1 MNLEKI
7 FDSFE
12 KLMEG
17 KFKIYRESAR
27 EKDGDIFFMVKD
39 EKKKY
44 LVILGDEKTCD
55 EFDGSNAGELSIDGE
70 KYRYKI
76 VKRNHDNLKK
86 LREKFPSLNPSRC
99 GLKPSFGTGDR
110 LGIAT
115 PAHIIAFEKYG
126 KDLFPFLA
134 QQSVRER
141 MRTKRS
147 WDDVLDDA
155 IWGVFERGYDGEFGA
170 DADHVKTLD
179 ELEGALKVGY
189 TMFTIDPSDY
199 VRDPRQMKSEEK
211 RRVYKN
217 LDGIEDIERVY
228 LGRRYEISGESL
240 IFDESNL
247 VDIALTYLDAI
258 NHVEKMFKFLKESKK
273 EEFDFEV
280 SVDETSTPTSP
291 LAHIFIVEELRRR
304 NVEFTNLAL
313 RFVGDWQKAID
324 YIGDLNLLDRELHLH
339 GEIARK
345 FGGYKLSLHSGS
357 DKFSVYPLFY
367 KNTEGLFHVKTAGT
381 SYLEEI
387 KVIAMKDPKL
397 YREIHK
403 FALTVFERDR
413 ASYHVTTDLSKI
425 PNIDELSDDELMNLF
440 NDPNSRQ
447 LIHITYGSVLNAKD
461 EDGNYRFKDRIFR
474 ILFKNEEEHYH
485 LLSEHIGK
493 HLKLL
498 KP

>member
-1 MNLEKI
+1 
-7 FDSFE
+7 
-12 KLMEG
+12 
-17 KFKIYRESAR
+17 
-27 EKDGDIFFMVKD
+27 
-39 EKKKY
+39 
-44 LVILGDEKTCD
+44 
-55 EFDGSNAGELSIDGE
+55 
-70 KYRYKI
+70 
-76 VKRNHDNLKK
+76 
-86 LREKFPSLNPSRC
+86 
-99 GLKPSFGTGDR
+99 
-110 LGIAT
+110 
-115 PAHIIAFEKYG
+115 
-126 KDLFPFLA
+126 
-134 QQSVRER
+134 
-141 MRTKRS
+141 
-147 WDDVLDDA
+147 
-155 IWGVFERGYDGEFGA
+155 
-170 DADHVKTLD
+170 
-179 ELEGALKVGY
+179 
-189 TMFTIDPSDY
+189 
-199 VRDPRQMKSEEK
+199 
-211 RRVYKN
+211 
-217 LDGIEDIERVY
+217 
-228 LGRRYEISGESL
+228 
-240 IFDESNL
+240 
-247 VDIALTYLDAI
+247 
-258 NHVEKMFKFLKESKK
+258 MFKFLKESKK

-304 NVEFTNLAL
+304 DVEFTNLAL